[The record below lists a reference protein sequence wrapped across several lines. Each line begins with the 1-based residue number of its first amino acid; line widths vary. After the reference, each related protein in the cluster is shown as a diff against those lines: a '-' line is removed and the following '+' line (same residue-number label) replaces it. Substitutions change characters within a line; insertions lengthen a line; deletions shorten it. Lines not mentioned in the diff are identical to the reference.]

1 MVPQGELPARPSYF
15 ILGLT
20 ERRSLTKYA
29 SIIITSSRPRM
40 KLALA
45 FGPVDAGITVG
56 KVTEIMTVIAIET
69 PLR

>member
-1 MVPQGELPARPSYF
+1 
-15 ILGLT
+15 
-20 ERRSLTKYA
+20 
-29 SIIITSSRPRM
+29 M